1 MWRAGFGKA
10 EIVPEDYASGRYF
23 MSGYGSN
30 KKVDGMYEPLIVRSA
45 ALSGGGFT
53 AIFTVFDLTGMTYP
67 DTRAIRDAIKRAVPG
82 VDEVCVSFTHSHAA
96 IDTMGLWGDAEN
108 LVSGRFP
115 DYIALCAERAVLSA
129 EAAAADMRRGQLF
142 FGQTEV
148 RGVLFDP
155 RPPVVTLPFLSRF
168 RFEPEDG
175 SEGFSILHFNCH
187 PESLGGENTYISPDY
202 PAEMLKVYQND
213 RHIRAMFV
221 NGCVGGMQTNAQ
233 LYDADGNPL
242 CPRENMLEMGRILGK
257 AAGRIEDEACPE
269 SLSVITKEV
278 YIPLE
283 NKNFVEAA
291 KAGLICERPEYAGD
305 RAGFVKK
312 TEVGIAEIGG
322 LKIAL
327 MPGELFPELAVGGFL
342 SDFDCAN
349 PGIKPEGTVYQAL
362 GLPRGKLFLVFGL
375 TNDEIGYILPEN
387 DFFLD
392 SDNPYGANAI
402 DGNGRR
408 HYEETN
414 SVGPKTAGMLL
425 AALAGLTEARGF

>member
-1 MWRAGFGKA
+1 MTAYPG
-10 EIVPEDYASGRYF
+10 D
-23 MSGYGSN
+23 
-30 KKVDGMYEPLIVRSA
+30 VR
-45 ALSGGGFT
+45 
-53 AIFTVFDLTGMTYP
+53 
-67 DTRAIRDAIKRAVPG
+67 
-82 VDEVCVSFTHSHAA
+82 H
-96 IDTMGLWGDAEN
+96 
-108 LVSGRFP
+108 
-115 DYIALCAERAVLSA
+115 
-129 EAAAADMRRGQLF
+129 
-142 FGQTEV
+142 
-148 RGVLFDP
+148 
-155 RPPVVTLPFLSRF
+155 
-168 RFEPEDG
+168 
-175 SEGFSILHFNCH
+175 
-187 PESLGGENTYISPDY
+187 
-202 PAEMLKVYQND
+202 
-213 RHIRAMFV
+213 
-221 NGCVGGMQTNAQ
+221 GCVGGMQTNAQ

-375 TNDEIGYILPEN
+375 TKTNRLYLP
-387 DFFLD
+387 
-392 SDNPYGANAI
+392 
-402 DGNGRR
+402 GR
-408 HYEETN
+408 TI
-414 SVGPKTAGMLL
+414 SSSK
-425 AALAGLTEARGF
+425 